1 MKGAR
6 PPIRGRDAG
15 LGARAPTL
23 PSASATPPRAW
34 WRRSRVTPATKL
46 IDEVLGGFDEPP
58 PKRDLDPLA
67 VYLISGL
74 EGLALERLER
84 GETRE
89 LGRAREIFVSAA
101 AVAIRST

>member
-1 MKGAR
+1 MEAVAR
-6 PPIRGRDAG
+6 HV
-15 LGARAPTL
+15 
-23 PSASATPPRAW
+23 S
-34 WRRSRVTPATKL
+34 TKL
-46 IDEVLGGFDEPP
+46 IDEVLGGLGEPP

-74 EGLALERLER
+74 EGLALECLER